1 MAKGPHPASPAKGR
15 GEKDGSDFIDP
26 DAVLTV
32 AGNNRRVQR
41 RRAPRRRLFGKKAKE
56 AFLESFATTAN
67 VAASAE
73 AIGFSEGA
81 VYTHRRKDPEFRELF
96 WMALEQATGKLAALR
111 IRDAIVWVMSELALG
126 RLAAAQPRARAL

>member
-41 RRAPRRRLFGKKAKE
+41 RPARRRRLFGKKAKE

-73 AIGFSEGA
+73 AIGFSEGLYAPAQGPRVPGA
-81 VYTHRRKDPEFRELF
+81 VLDGARTGDRQARRASYP
-96 WMALEQATGKLAALR
+96 A
-111 IRDAIVWVMSELALG
+111 
-126 RLAAAQPRARAL
+126 